1 MENDYSDINN
11 YEMEKEIGEGNFGKV
26 KLAKFKP
33 TGEEF
38 AIKILNKKKIKKQM
52 KNVMLRENEIITK
65 LNHINI
71 VFVYKIIETEEDY
84 FIVMEYCKL
93 GELFDYIVKKK
104 RLEEEEAAVFFYQL
118 INGVEYIH
126 SKGIAHRD
134 LKPENLLLTED
145 KVLKIID
152 FGLSHEF
159 TEDEFL
165 KTKCGSPSY
174 AAPEIIAKPKY
185 DGFKIDIWCCG
196 IILYAMLC
204 GYLPFDGDSDSEN
217 NNLQLFRNI
226 LECEPEMP
234 DFLSNISRDL
244 ILRILRPDPAKR
256 ISLKNIKR
264 HPFYKKGQKLCTIDY
279 SSCEEI
285 IKTRQSFYINNN
297 KIKDKEKEEEKH
309 ENLDENIILENNNN
323 KIDEKKENKNINLNF
338 NNHIYITEGNVKS
351 PGKSPIE
358 ILAENNY
365 KFTINEDSHYLPTT
379 IDYMTKNKLNIF
391 SFRSK
396 AKQKNE
402 INSFKK
408 RYNPIN
414 LHNYCQKKNDR
425 LNNKIDKILNTDNN
439 ENTHGGLPFIGL
451 RDTETIINSLLA
463 KKIKQKGET
472 QNNNYSLNINKP
484 DEESKYIKMHKSPM
498 RIGPKIPSKINPNS
512 IGFKINSVSKD
523 KKPNFFRLY
532 QDKEQTLFEKIKPN
546 VKNNINNDNNIISNI
561 YKNQKNNENR
571 LKHKYNLNIN
581 SINNTGIK
589 GNGITNAINTFAPG
603 NLVLSLSNEKNINR
617 KKKFNRYNY
626 DYEYNFNHS
635 PNKNILIKESYT
647 EALNSTNN
655 INKNNNLNAN
665 NKNITNNE
673 IKTIIPINIKNSG
686 QNIQTIINKFYRGDN
701 KVNCKSPETKSI
713 YNDIKININITSNTV
728 DKNRE
733 KKEEKLKTLNLNNL
747 QNRIIEKKL
756 YLLTDSN
763 KDINNN
769 EIYKSIGSSPN
780 KNYINNSERSGKR
793 RGISLLKDGKRDS
806 KYNLTKMIQNVKK
819 GNTNNEQNDSIKKN
833 KSYVDNHSS
842 IVNEEQ
848 SKFKNNLGRL
858 KIININTDKR
868 KNKDDDLLRKILFNN
883 NKIKKIKD
891 NNYKKI
897 KTTNGNYLPKLN
909 EHNYNN
915 NININENLVKNI

>member
-1 MENDYSDINN
+1 MDNDYSDINN

-159 TEDEFL
+159 TQDEFL

-204 GYLPFDGDSDSEN
+204 GYLPFDGDSESEN

-234 DFLSNISRDL
+234 EFLSNISRDL

-264 HPFYKKGQKLCTIDY
+264 HPFYQKGKKLCTIDY

-285 IKTRQSFYINNN
+285 IKTRESFYNSNN
-297 KIKDKEKEEEKH
+297 KVKEKEVEKH
-309 ENLDENIILENNNN
+309 EILDENIIEEDNDN

-338 NNHIYITEGNVKS
+338 NNHIYITEGNAKS
-351 PGKSPIE
+351 PGKNPIE
-358 ILAENNY
+358 LLAENNY

-379 IDYMTKNKLNIF
+379 IDSMTKNKLNIF
-391 SFRSK
+391 SLRPK
-396 AKQKNE
+396 NKQQKNE

-408 RYNPIN
+408 RFHPIN
-414 LHNYCQKKNDR
+414 LHNYNQKKIDK

-439 ENTHGGLPFIGL
+439 ENIHGVLPFIGL
-451 RDTETIINSLLA
+451 RDTETIFNSLLS
-463 KKIKQKGET
+463 KKLKQKGET
-472 QNNNYSLNINKP
+472 QNNNYSLSINKP
-484 DEESKYIKMHKSPM
+484 EEENIYIKMHKSPM
-498 RIGPKIPSKINPNS
+498 RFGPKIPSKINPNS
-512 IGFKINSVSKD
+512 IGYNIKSVSKD

-546 VKNNINNDNNIISNI
+546 IKNNNDNIISNI
-561 YKNQKNNENR
+561 YKNQNKNENR

-581 SINNTGIK
+581 NINNARIK

-603 NLVLSLSNEKNINR
+603 NLALSLSNEKNINR

-635 PNKNILIKESYT
+635 PIKNILIKESYT
-647 EALNSTNN
+647 EAQNSTNN
-655 INKNNNLNAN
+655 INKNNNLNVN

-673 IKTIIPINIKNSG
+673 IKTIVPINIKSSG
-686 QNIQTIINKFYRGDN
+686 QNIKTITKKNSRGDN
-701 KVNCKSPETKSI
+701 KVNCRSPEIKSI
-713 YNDIKININITSNTV
+713 FNNIKINININSNTV
-728 DKNRE
+728 DKNRK
-733 KKEEKLKTLNLNNL
+733 KKEEQLKTLNLNNL
-747 QNRIIEKKL
+747 QNRIIEQKL
-756 YLLTDSN
+756 YMLTDSN
-763 KDINNN
+763 KDFNNN
-769 EIYKSIGSSPN
+769 EIYKSIGTSPN

-793 RGISLLKDGKRDS
+793 KGISLLKDGKRDS
-806 KYNLTKMIQNVKK
+806 KYNLTKIIQKVKN
-819 GNTNNEQNDSIKKN
+819 GNANNDQKDIIKKN

-842 IVNEEQ
+842 IDNEEQ
-848 SKFKNNLGRL
+848 SKIKNNIEKL
-858 KIININTDKR
+858 KIININSDKR
-868 KNKDDDLLRKILFNN
+868 KNKDDLLRCILYSN

-897 KTTNGNYLPKLN
+897 KTTNDNYLPKLN

-915 NININENLVKNI
+915 NINENLAKNI